1 MIGRGQ
7 NFDYLSNLVKVINT
21 EPNDVAASR
30 KALAYEAENA
40 DKVSDSIKLKN
51 INHEQEIGGEA
62 RW

>member
-30 KALAYEAENA
+30 NALAYEAENA
-40 DKVSDSIKLKN
+40 GRVLDSFKQQN
-51 INHEQEIGGEA
+51 INHEKENGGEA
-62 RW
+62 R